1 MLLFRDEEHVDRW
14 CGMRA
19 QPRGGLLTAEQ
30 LWDLARTW
38 YSNRLDPGWRRRTA
52 EEAQAVFERIGLTGP
67 FWDLRAG

>member
-1 MLLFRDEEHVDRW
+1 
-14 CGMRA
+14 MRA